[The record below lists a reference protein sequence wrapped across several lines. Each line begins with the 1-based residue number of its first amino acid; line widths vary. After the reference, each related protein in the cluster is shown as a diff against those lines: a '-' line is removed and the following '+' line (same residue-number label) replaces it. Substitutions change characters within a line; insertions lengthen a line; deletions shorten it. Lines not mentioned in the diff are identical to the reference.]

1 MTTISTAVP
10 AVTFST
16 TGLDVPDEGDI
27 LAGRIADIGSAFGT
41 AMSTNLKT
49 PQGQLAV
56 TDTAIIADKND
67 QLLAIVNN
75 MNPDFSSGRFQDGI
89 GRIYFLDRI
98 AAAGTVVTATCSGV
112 PGTVIPAQSYAT
124 DDNGYMY
131 VSLAAGT
138 IGADGTVK
146 IEFQNLTTG
155 PIACPIGTLTNIY
168 VAVSGWSSITN
179 ETAGVPGSN
188 VEGRSAFEYRRR
200 QSVARNAFNTAAAV
214 RAAVLEVDG
223 VLDVYVIDNKEPT
236 SVDKGSTNYTLLA
249 SSIYIGVYGGAVA
262 DIAAAINKKLPPG
275 TVMNGDTTG
284 TVQDTE
290 NYDAPYPEYTYRW
303 KTLDAVSVHIKVEYE
318 ANDGLP
324 SDINAQIRMVVLNA
338 FTGADGGT
346 RARAGARIY
355 GSRYIGPIQALDA
368 QNMNVLSVQI
378 SLYGTTWSS
387 ALTMGIDQEPTLDAT
402 NIITEAVSE

>member
-1 MTTISTAVP
+1 
-10 AVTFST
+10 
-16 TGLDVPDEGDI
+16 
-27 LAGRIADIGSAFGT
+27 
-41 AMSTNLKT
+41 
-49 PQGQLAV
+49 
-56 TDTAIIADKND
+56 
-67 QLLAIVNN
+67 
-75 MNPDFSSGRFQDGI
+75 
-89 GRIYFLDRI
+89 
-98 AAAGTVVTATCSGV
+98 SGV

-236 SVDKGSTNYTLLA
+236 SVDKG
-249 SSIYIGVYGGAVA
+249 
-262 DIAAAINKKLPPG
+262 
-275 TVMNGDTTG
+275 
-284 TVQDTE
+284 
-290 NYDAPYPEYTYRW
+290 
-303 KTLDAVSVHIKVEYE
+303 
-318 ANDGLP
+318 
-324 SDINAQIRMVVLNA
+324 
-338 FTGADGGT
+338 
-346 RARAGARIY
+346 
-355 GSRYIGPIQALDA
+355 
-368 QNMNVLSVQI
+368 
-378 SLYGTTWSS
+378 
-387 ALTMGIDQEPTLDAT
+387 
-402 NIITEAVSE
+402 

>member
-10 AVTFST
+10 SVTFST
-16 TGLDVPDEGDI
+16 SGLDVPDEGDI
-27 LAGRIADIGSAFGT
+27 LAGRQADISSAFGS
-41 AMSTNLKT
+41 ALSNNLKT

-56 TDTAIIADKND
+56 SDTAIIADKND
-67 QLLAIVNN
+67 QLLAVVNN

-89 GRIYFLDRI
+89 GRIYLIDRI
-98 AAAGTVVTATCSGV
+98 AAVGTVVTATCSGAV
-112 PGTVIPAQSYAT
+112 GTPIPAGSYAT
-124 DDNGYMY
+124 DNNGYMY
-131 VSLAAGT
+131 VSLADGT

-155 PIACPIGTLTNIY
+155 PIACPIGSLTNIY

-179 ETAGVPGSN
+179 ETAGVAGSD
-188 VEGRSAFEYRRR
+188 VESRAAFEYRRR

-214 RAAVLEVDG
+214 RAQILEVEG
-223 VLDVYVIDNKEPT
+223 VLDAYVIDNKEPNP
-236 SVDKGSTNYTLLA
+236 VNKGSTNYPLLA
-249 SSIYIGVYGGAVA
+249 SSIYIGVYGGSAE

-284 TVQDTE
+284 TVYDTE
-290 NYDAPYPEYTYRW
+290 NYNAPYPDYTYKW

-318 ANDGLP
+318 ANDGLA
-324 SDINAQIRMVVLNA
+324 SDINDQINKAVLNA

-346 RARAGARIY
+346 RARCGARIY
-355 GSRYIGPIQALDA
+355 GSRFIGPIQALDD
-368 QNMNVLSVQI
+368 QNMNVLSVQV
-378 SLYGTTWSS
+378 SLDGTTWSS
-387 ALTMGIDQEPTLDAT
+387 ALTIGIDQEPTLDET

>member
-1 MTTISTAVP
+1 MTTVSTAVP
-10 AVTFST
+10 AVTFSL

-27 LAGRIADIGSAFGT
+27 LAGRQADLGSAFGT
-41 AMSTNLKT
+41 ALSANLKT

-75 MNPDFSSGRFQDGI
+75 MNPDYASGRFQDGI

-98 AAAGTVVTATCSGV
+98 SAVGTVVTATCSGAV
-112 PGTVIPAQSYAT
+112 GTVIPAQSYAT

-131 VSLAAGT
+131 VSLTAGT

-155 PIACPIGTLTNIY
+155 AIACPIGTLTNIY

-179 ETAGVPGSN
+179 ETAGVPGTD
-188 VEGRSAFEYRRR
+188 VESRSAFEYRRR
-200 QSVARNAFNTAAAV
+200 QSVARNAFNTNAAV
-214 RAAVLEVDG
+214 RAEILTVDG
-223 VLDVYVIDNKEPT
+223 VLDAYVIDNKEPT
-236 SVDKGSTNYTLLA
+236 AVTKGSTNYSMLA
-249 SSIYIGVYGGAVA
+249 SSIYIGVYGGAAA
-262 DIAAAINKKLPPG
+262 DIAASINRKLPPG

-284 TVQDTE
+284 SVQDTE
-290 NYDAPYPEYTYRW
+290 NYDAPYPEYTYKW
-303 KTLDAVSVHIKVEYE
+303 QTLDAVSVHIKVQYE
-318 ANDGLP
+318 ENDGLP
-324 SDINAQIRMVVLNA
+324 SDINSQIKTAVLNA

-346 RARAGARIY
+346 RARCGARIY
-355 GSRYIGPIQALDA
+355 GSRFIGPIQALDT
-368 QNMNVLSVQI
+368 QNMNVLAVQV
-378 SLYGTTWSS
+378 SLDGTTWVS
-387 ALTMGIDQEPTLDAT
+387 ALTIGIDQEPTLDAT

>member
-1 MTTISTAVP
+1 MTTVSTAVP
-10 AVTFST
+10 AVTFSL

-27 LAGRIADIGSAFGT
+27 LAGRQADMGSAFGT
-41 AMSTNLKT
+41 ALSANLKT

-75 MNPDFSSGRFQDGI
+75 MNPDFASGRFQDGI
-89 GRIYFLDRI
+89 GRIYFIDRI
-98 AAAGTVVTATCSGV
+98 AAAGTVVTATCSGAV
-112 PGTVIPAQSYAT
+112 GTVIPAQSYAT

-155 PIACPIGTLTNIY
+155 AIACPIGTLTNIY

-179 ETAGVPGSN
+179 ETAGVPGTD

-214 RAAVLEVDG
+214 RAAILEVEG
-223 VLDVYVIDNKEPT
+223 VLDAYVIDNKEPNPVT
-236 SVDKGSTNYTLLA
+236 EGSTNYTLLA
-249 SSIYIGVYGGAVA
+249 SSIYIGVYGGASA

-275 TVMNGDTTG
+275 TVMNGNTTAS
-284 TVQDTE
+284 VYDTE
-290 NYDAPYPEYTYRW
+290 NYDPPYPRYGYKW
-303 KTLDAVSVHIKVEYE
+303 QSLNAVNVHIKVEYE
-318 ANDGLP
+318 QNDGLP
-324 SDINAQIRMVVLNA
+324 SDINAQIKTAVLNA
-338 FTGADGGT
+338 FTGSDGGT
-346 RARAGARIY
+346 RARCGARIY
-355 GSRYIGPIQALDA
+355 GSRYIGPIQSIDT

-378 SLYGTTWSS
+378 SLDGTTWSS
-387 ALTMGIDQEPTLDAT
+387 ALTIGIDQEPTLDAS
-402 NIITEAVSE
+402 NIITEAVND

>member
-155 PIACPIGTLTNIY
+155 PI
-168 VAVSGWSSITN
+168 
-179 ETAGVPGSN
+179 
-188 VEGRSAFEYRRR
+188 
-200 QSVARNAFNTAAAV
+200 
-214 RAAVLEVDG
+214 
-223 VLDVYVIDNKEPT
+223 
-236 SVDKGSTNYTLLA
+236 
-249 SSIYIGVYGGAVA
+249 
-262 DIAAAINKKLPPG
+262 
-275 TVMNGDTTG
+275 
-284 TVQDTE
+284 
-290 NYDAPYPEYTYRW
+290 
-303 KTLDAVSVHIKVEYE
+303 
-318 ANDGLP
+318 
-324 SDINAQIRMVVLNA
+324 
-338 FTGADGGT
+338 
-346 RARAGARIY
+346 
-355 GSRYIGPIQALDA
+355 
-368 QNMNVLSVQI
+368 
-378 SLYGTTWSS
+378 
-387 ALTMGIDQEPTLDAT
+387 
-402 NIITEAVSE
+402 